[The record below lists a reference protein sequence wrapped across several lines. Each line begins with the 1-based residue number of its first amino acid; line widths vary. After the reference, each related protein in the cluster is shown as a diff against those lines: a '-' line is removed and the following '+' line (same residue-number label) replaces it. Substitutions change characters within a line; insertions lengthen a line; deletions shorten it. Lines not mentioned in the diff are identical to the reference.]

1 MNEPINNPADITEE
15 YRKVL
20 ISHWEDHYSKE
31 NKPASYF
38 SSLPNAVLEDFYSKL
53 EHQCLQI
60 LTKNKGYNQWAYNK
74 YRIDINGN
82 DGVLT
87 LLSEVNEYFLLS
99 SDNDKNVNLKEIFK
113 NGESKINRNLNQ
125 AIKRVLVNNRG
136 RTVIDTLLRR
146 IENIADDTNN
156 VITRN
161 RTEENGQKADYFT
174 TVNKFPEE
182 RPPTNDEIEH
192 VISLVGSFKE
202 TPPKKNA
209 KQASRIYTTKQLV
222 EIMEIICNNLPTDVT
237 PGTLET
243 IFIDLIPDFLPEEF
257 LIEKVFKIYGKVTFP
272 IDTKHKFTIND
283 LDPSKQVIVN
293 AAVSDCVNEAKR
305 AGIQEKCKI
314 IKEHLID
321 KDLNINT
328 LANEKIFDSR
338 KDVEETLKIIG
349 EITNK
354 LFLTMDDEF
363 ISEVAFNIF
372 LDKI

>member
-1 MNEPINNPADITEE
+1 MNESINNPADITEE

-38 SSLPNAVLEDFYSKL
+38 SSLPNTVLEDFYSKL

-161 RTEENGQKADYFT
+161 RTEEHGQKADYFT